1 METSRKVRN
10 DDEQNSG
17 PYVLSSSFLDLQEES
32 DVAIPRRVGFSQAFP
47 IVIPKSTL
55 VVTATTTTTSFS
67 FVAST
72 VKKPFTI
79 AAAGVLSC
87 LPPGFVVC

>member
-1 METSRKVRN
+1 METSRIAR
-10 DDEQNSG
+10 DYDEKSAD

-32 DVAIPRRVGFSQAFP
+32 DDVATPRQISFSNAFP
-47 IVIPKSTL
+47 NVPKSTL
-55 VVTATTTTTSFS
+55 VITVTSTTTSFS

-72 VKKPFTI
+72 VKKPFTLGPPAI
-79 AAAGVLSC
+79 LTC

>member
-1 METSRKVRN
+1 METSRKARN

-32 DVAIPRRVGFSQAFP
+32 DVATPRQVGFPS
-47 IVIPKSTL
+47 IIPKSVL
-55 VVTATTTTTSFS
+55 VITATSTTTSFA
-67 FVAST
+67 FVPST
-72 VKKPFTI
+72 VKKPFTLGDNG
-79 AAAGVLSC
+79 ALKC